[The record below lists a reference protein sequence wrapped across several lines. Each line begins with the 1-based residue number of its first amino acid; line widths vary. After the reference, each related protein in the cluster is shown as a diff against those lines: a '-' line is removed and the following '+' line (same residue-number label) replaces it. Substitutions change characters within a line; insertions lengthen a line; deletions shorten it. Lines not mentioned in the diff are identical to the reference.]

1 MSDRVALRAGI
12 PPFYVMDVW
21 LAAAE
26 RQRTHGDLVNLS
38 AGQPSAQAPAPIRA
52 AAGVALAEHNLGY
65 TVALGIP
72 ELREAIAASYQ
83 PRYGLRLGPEDV
95 VVTTGSTGGFL
106 LAFLACFDVGDR
118 VAVTSPGYPCYRN
131 ILSALGCE
139 VVEVP
144 CGPET
149 RFQPTVEMLAAI
161 EPPIEGVVLASP
173 ANPTGTV
180 IAPAELAAIAT
191 WCEVHDVQLVSD
203 EIYHGLV
210 YLGAPPT
217 SCAWETSREA
227 IVVNSFSKYYA
238 MTGWRLGWLLVP
250 PALRRAVDRLTGNF
264 SICPPT
270 LPQLAAVAAFLPE
283 SAAEADDLVGQY
295 AVNRDML
302 LRGLPDI
309 GLSRLAPADGAF
321 YVYADISDYS
331 ADSLDFCA
339 RLLADTGIAIAPG
352 IDFDTVHGG
361 GYVRL
366 SFAGATSDIVEALR
380 RMGPWLASQRPNSSA
395 GSGGQCT

>member
-1 MSDRVALRAGI
+1 VTNPVALRAGI

-38 AGQPSAQAPAPIRA
+38 AGQPSAQAPAPVRA
-52 AAGVALAEHNLGY
+52 AAAEALEHHNLGY

-72 ELREAIAASYQ
+72 ELRAAIAASY
-83 PRYGLRLGPEDV
+83 RDGYGIDVEPDAV

-106 LAFLACFDVGDR
+106 LAFLSCFDVGDR

-149 RFQPTVEMLAAI
+149 RFQPTVAMLEALD
-161 EPPIEGVVLASP
+161 PPVKGLIIASP

-180 IAPAELAAIAT
+180 IAPADLAAIAT
-191 WCEVHDVQLVSD
+191 WCDTNGVQLVSD

-210 YLGAPPT
+210 YPGSPAT
-217 SCAWETSREA
+217 SCAWETSRNA
-227 IVVNSFSKYYA
+227 IVVNSFSKYFA

-250 PALRRAVDRLTGNF
+250 EPLRRAVDCLTGNF

-270 LPQLAAVAAFLPE
+270 LPQLAAVAAFHPE
-283 SAAEADDLVGQY
+283 SLATADALVQEY
-295 AVNRDML
+295 AVNRELL
-302 LRGLPDI
+302 LRGLPAI
-309 GLSRLAPADGAF
+309 GLDRLAPADGAF
-321 YVYADISDYS
+321 YVYADISRYS
-331 ADSLDFCA
+331 NDSLAFCA
-339 RLLADTGIAIAPG
+339 KLLADTGVAIAPG
-352 IDFDTVHGG
+352 VDFDTANGG
-361 GYVRL
+361 SFVRL
-366 SFAGATSDIVEALR
+366 SFAGAAGDITEALDR
-380 RMGPWLASQRPNSSA
+380 IGPWLR
-395 GSGGQCT
+395 

>member
-1 MSDRVALRAGI
+1 MALRAGI

-38 AGQPSAQAPAPIRA
+38 AGQPSAQAPAPVRA
-52 AAGVALAEHNLGY
+52 AAADALAHHNLGY

-72 ELREAIAASYQ
+72 ELREAIAHSYRDRHGVDVE
-83 PRYGLRLGPEDV
+83 PDAV

-106 LAFLACFDVGDR
+106 LAFLSCFDVGDR

-144 CGPET
+144 CGPDT
-149 RFQPTVEMLAAI
+149 RFQPTVSVLEALD
-161 EPPIEGVVLASP
+161 PPVKGLIIASP

-180 IAPAELAAIAT
+180 IAPADLAAIAT
-191 WCEVHDVQLVSD
+191 WCDGNDVRLVSD

-210 YLGAPPT
+210 YPGAPAT
-217 SCAWETSREA
+217 SCAWETTRNA
-227 IVVNSFSKYYA
+227 IVVNSFSKYFA

-250 PALRRAVDRLTGNF
+250 EPLRRAVDCLTGNF

-270 LPQLAAVAAFLPE
+270 LPQLAAVAAFDPQSL
-283 SAAEADDLVGQY
+283 ATADALVQEY
-295 AVNRDML
+295 AVNREL
-302 LRGLPDI
+302 LLSGLSHI
-309 GLSRLAPADGAF
+309 GLDQLAPADGAF
-321 YVYADISDYS
+321 YVYADISKYS
-331 ADSLDFCA
+331 HDSLAFCA
-339 RLLADTGIAIAPG
+339 KLLSDTGVAIAPG
-352 IDFDTVHGG
+352 VDFDTAHGG
-361 GYVRL
+361 SYVRL
-366 SFAGATSDIVEALR
+366 SFAGAASDITEALT
-380 RMGPWLASQRPNSSA
+380 RMGPWLA
-395 GSGGQCT
+395 